1 VNLNETPESFEKPS
15 PQLLAQRVNELA
27 QRKAALQALMG
38 TRDAYYFL
46 TRCTKTRDEQVEPGE
61 NPYKPFPDW
70 NFFRIVIALIE
81 TERVLMIRKSR
92 TVMLSWLISGWAAH
106 YAFTHPATRVVFQ
119 SEDEDRA
126 VNDVT
131 YAKILWEQAIPVLQE
146 QWPLKKGSR
155 KPTEDQAYNSFEL
168 ANGSVLTG
176 IVGNPLKVN
185 SLHPTIYIADEAALM
200 TRWSD
205 AYASAR
211 ATKCRYLIC
220 NSSALLGE
228 YWDFI
233 EPAIPSSW
241 PDYVW
246 KLPGVRAA

>member
-1 VNLNETPESFEKPS
+1 MNVTLETSGPIS
-15 PQLLAQRVNELA
+15 PELA
-27 QRKAALQALMG
+27 ARLDHLEREKLALQAIRAI
-38 TRDAYYFL
+38 RDPYFYL
-46 TRCTKTRDEQVEPGE
+46 TRCTKTKDEQPDPGQEP
-61 NPYKPFPDW
+61 YRPFPEW
-70 NFFRIVIALIE
+70 LFFRILMAIIE
-81 TERVLMIRKSR
+81 RERVVMFRKSR
-92 TVMLSWLISGWAAH
+92 TVMMSWLVTGWAAH
-106 YAFTHPATRVVFQ
+106 YAFTHPATSVVFQ

-131 YAKILWEQAIPVLQE
+131 YAKILWENSIDPLRE

-155 KPTEDQAYNSFEL
+155 KPTEDQAYTTFEL
-168 ANGSVLTG
+168 ANGSILHG

-211 ATKCRYLIC
+211 ATKCKYLIC

-233 EPAIPSSW
+233 EPAEPAPW
-241 PDYVW
+241 PEYVW
-246 KLPGVRAA
+246 KLPGVRAV